1 VSLRS
6 FGLVACAVIVIL
18 GLSLSGMRVLQLERS
33 ELEYES
39 AARDLSQLASARGS
53 TRVSARIAE
62 VELRAGDDAV
72 FELCSQD
79 QLDAARFRDA
89 FELAV
94 FHQPDLALMLRVHLD
109 AATLERVRRSAA
121 GACLRLGGGRIEH
134 AGKYTLDAV
143 WPRRAP
149 APEVMHVPLRA
160 RILAR
165 PALHS
170 RDRAYVI
177 AIGAAILLAL
187 GIALTRRG
195 RAVGDVH
202 TERLRDVG
210 ELPDASSV
218 PQRNVPRA
226 LLPLLAIGLLV
237 ATTELPS
244 AGSTFTFL
252 KGLALV
258 LIQISTA
265 WLFAR
270 ALATQPA
277 RTTLALLSPARPLLW
292 TGAALIA
299 ALLLYF
305 SAELALRLT
314 PSTGEAP
321 IQTFV
326 SWPSGMLCFAA
337 LGVLLP
343 LGEEVFFRGYLYRA
357 ALAFGRG
364 AAFVLTLLL
373 FVALHAE
380 QSWGNWG
387 GLLAI
392 AITGAVLTALRASS
406 GSALIPAI
414 AHVLYNF
421 ALSMASF

>member
-1 VSLRS
+1 LRAFVLS
-6 FGLVACAVIVIL
+6 ACAVVVVA
-18 GLSLSGMRVLQLERS
+18 GLSLSGLRVLQLERS
-33 ELEYES
+33 ELEYEP
-39 AARDLSQLASARGS
+39 APRTLFQLASAPGS

-72 FELCSQD
+72 FELCSPD
-79 QLDAARFRDA
+79 PLDAARFRDA
-89 FELAV
+89 FEIAV
-94 FHQPDLALMLRVHLD
+94 FRQPVLELMARVHLD
-109 AATLERVRRSAA
+109 AATLDRVRRGAA

-134 AGKYTLDAV
+134 TGKYTLDAV
-143 WPRRAP
+143 WPERAP
-149 APEVMHVPLRA
+149 AAEVMQVPLRA
-160 RILAR
+160 RVLAR
-165 PALHS
+165 PALQP
-170 RDRAYVI
+170 RDRVYVI

-187 GIALTRRG
+187 GLALAS
-195 RAVGDVH
+195 RARSDADGDPAAA
-202 TERLRDVG
+202 RDDSA
-210 ELPDASSV
+210 DALVV
-218 PQRNVPRA
+218 PQRGAARA
-226 LLPLLAIGLLV
+226 LLALLAIGLLV

-244 AGSTFTFL
+244 AGSTLTFA

-258 LIQISTA
+258 LIQVSTA

-270 ALATQPA
+270 SLAA
-277 RTTLALLSPARPLLW
+277 RAPRATLALLPPARPMMW
-292 TGAALIA
+292 GGAALLA
-299 ALLLYF
+299 AVLLYF

-343 LGEEVFFRGYLYRA
+343 AGEEVFFRGYLYRA

-392 AITGAVLTALRASS
+392 AITGAVLTALRAAS

>member
-6 FGLVACAVIVIL
+6 LGLVACATVVIA
-18 GLSLSGMRVLQLERS
+18 GLWLSGVRVLQLERA

-39 AARDLSQLASARGS
+39 PPRDLAQLASAPGS

-62 VELRAGDDAV
+62 IELRAGDDTV
-72 FELCSQD
+72 FELCSED
-79 QLDAARFRDA
+79 RLDAARFRDA
-89 FELAV
+89 FQLAV
-94 FHQPDLALMLRVHLD
+94 FHQPDLALMLRVPLD
-109 AATLERVRRSAA
+109 AATLERVRRGAA
-121 GACLRLGGGRIEH
+121 GACLRLGSGPIERT
-134 AGKYTLDAV
+134 GKYTLDAV
-143 WPRRAP
+143 WPGGAP
-149 APEVMHVPLRA
+149 AAEVMHVPLRA
-160 RILAR
+160 RVLAR
-165 PALHS
+165 RALQPS
-170 RDRAYVI
+170 DRRFVI
-177 AIGAAILLAL
+177 AIGMGILIALA
-187 GIALTRRG
+187 IALT
-195 RAVGDVH
+195 
-202 TERLRDVG
+202 LRVRQ
-210 ELPDASSV
+210 DADGLV
-218 PQRNVPRA
+218 AAQRNVSEITDAVSLPQRGAPRA
-226 LLPLLAIGLLV
+226 LLALLAIGLLV

-270 ALATQPA
+270 SLAAQSP
-277 RTTLALLSPARPLLW
+277 RTTLALLPPARPLAW
-292 TGAALIA
+292 AAAALIA
-299 ALLLYF
+299 AVLLYF
-305 SAELALRLT
+305 SAELALRVT

-343 LGEEVFFRGYLYRA
+343 VGEEMFFRGYLYGA
-357 ALAFGRG
+357 ALALGRG
-364 AAFVLTLLL
+364 AAFVLTLFL

-392 AITGAVLTALRASS
+392 AITGAVLTALRAWS

>member
-1 VSLRS
+1 MSLRS
-6 FGLVACAVIVIL
+6 FGLIACAVIVVTA
-18 GLSLSGMRVLQLERS
+18 LSLSGLRVLQLERS

-39 AARDLSQLASARGS
+39 PPRTLSQLASARGS

-72 FELCSQD
+72 FELCSED
-79 QLDAARFRDA
+79 QLNAARFRDA
-89 FELAV
+89 FQLAV
-94 FHQPDLALMLRVHLD
+94 FHQPDLELMVRVHLD
-109 AATLERVRRSAA
+109 AATLDRVRRNAA
-121 GACLRLGGGRIEH
+121 GACLHLGGGRITRS
-134 AGKYTLDAV
+134 GKYTLDAV
-143 WPRRAP
+143 WPERPP
-149 APEVMHVPLRA
+149 APDVMRVPLRA

-165 PALHS
+165 PAL
-170 RDRAYVI
+170 RPLDRTYVI
-177 AIGAAILLAL
+177 AIGAAILFAL
-187 GIALTRRG
+187 GMALARRG
-195 RAVGDVH
+195 SAGGD
-202 TERLRDVG
+202 ERPERTGDVG
-210 ELPDASSV
+210 ELPDAS
-218 PQRNVPRA
+218 NVPRRNVMRA
-226 LLPLLAIGLLV
+226 LLALLAIGLLI

-270 ALATQPA
+270 TFAPESPRAALAFLP
-277 RTTLALLSPARPLLW
+277 PARPLVW

-299 ALLLYF
+299 AVLLYF

-343 LGEEVFFRGYLYRA
+343 IGEEAFFRGYLYRA
-357 ALAFGRG
+357 ALTFGRA
-364 AAFVLTLLL
+364 AAFVLTLFL

-392 AITGAVLTALRASS
+392 AITGTVLTALRAWS